1 MARGTTDKSPTS
13 LALGSQQHQQQHAPY
28 LFQEALPTEI
38 WRLVLLHVP
47 TLDLFSLY
55 NTSRYMR
62 TLSASPLVQAMAS
75 KSLRLFFYQEY
86 VRRVGVKFVFESFD
100 LETDRVIF
108 RPLVADNQYRFR
120 TGMTLQNPQLEEV
133 AVKSTG
139 SEIDHTR
146 VKCSRGR
153 YLTIKPVVRPPPSLP
168 QPLLQDVSHSQ
179 EDTVEQDPNGD
190 AEGDMDLS
198 ADGPE
203 AAVTATEAA
212 APDTVTNPSTTTG
225 PAPPTMTTRKLTADE
240 KVYLGTKNFLD
251 KACPVPVR
259 KTGICKVDGTRYSF
273 LQTYPWSLQYQVEN
287 EVMGPHVS
295 QEDDSRLDSNSNSCR
310 SNNGKGRAV
319 EYLSSDSTGN
329 TGRNS
334 RFGNKDDQ
342 TMTDSHLHQP
352 LSNEHMDICRRSSS
366 GSGSGSG
373 NISSSNSH
381 PNQSTTMS
389 RRGKSPEMAEKN
401 ADSSAGN
408 SRNSNSNSN
417 NGPRFLRALRFECSM
432 NFLDPKRATRNVLG
446 RWLEGKIYQ
455 WSKVLGGKKPSNQQP
470 QLYLRQQKLQLQLQQ
485 QDKPKDKQKQK
496 PSLRRKRHQQEQ
508 ERRSDGTGTG
518 GSSTASLVHQ
528 SSLSSSTVTVNEPG
542 VNPLVPRRRGRVIRA
557 IDILLGP
564 TDRDGSSV
572 DHQRVRRQSSS
583 TSLNILHHPSDGHNN
598 LPSSSPNQG
607 DASIAGGQCMIPAI
621 DLLQMGSSS
630 TSATF

>member
-1 MARGTTDKSPTS
+1 MARGTTAKSPTS
-13 LALGSQQHQQQHAPY
+13 LALGSQQQQHQQLHAPY

-62 TLSASPLVQAMAS
+62 TVSASPLVQAMAS

-86 VRRVGVKFVFESFD
+86 VRRVGVRFVFESFD

-120 TGMTLQNPQLEEV
+120 TGITLQNPQLEEV

-146 VKCSRGR
+146 VMCSRGR
-153 YLTIKPVVRPPPSLP
+153 YFTIKPVVRTPPSLP

-179 EDTVEQDPNGD
+179 EDTVEQDADGD

-212 APDTVTNPSTTTG
+212 APDTVTNLSTTTG

-295 QEDDSRLDSNSNSCR
+295 QEDDSRLDSNSKSCS
-310 SNNGKGRAV
+310 SNNGKGKAV
-319 EYLSSDSTGN
+319 EYLTGN
-329 TGRNS
+329 TGKNS

-342 TMTDSHLHQP
+342 TMTDSQLHQP
-352 LSNEHMDICRRSSS
+352 LSNEHMDSCRRSS
-366 GSGSGSG
+366 SGSGSG

-381 PNQSTTMS
+381 PNPSTTMS
-389 RRGKSPEMAEKN
+389 RRGKSPEMTEKN

-408 SRNSNSNSN
+408 SRSSNNNSS

-446 RWLEGKIYQ
+446 RWLEGKMYQ
-455 WSKVLGGKKPSNQQP
+455 WSKVLGGKKPSSQQP
-470 QLYLRQQKLQLQLQQ
+470 QLYLRQQKQQ

-496 PSLRRKRHQQEQ
+496 PSLHRKRHQQEQ
-508 ERRSDGTGTG
+508 ERRSDATGTG
-518 GSSTASLVHQ
+518 RSSTTSLVHQ
-528 SSLSSSTVTVNEPG
+528 SSPSSSTVAVNEPG
-542 VNPLVPRRRGRVIRA
+542 ASPLVPRRRGRVIRA

-598 LPSSSPNQG
+598 LPNSSPNQG
-607 DASIAGGQCMIPAI
+607 DASIAGGRCMIPAI